1 MPIGLTCLVVL
12 VCVST
17 TTPRKQRCLLSTHR
31 RQSPKTTW
39 LWLYVCHG
47 LRYPLFSSGGCGG
60 HWAWDQIFAMVQ
72 HKEVEQ
78 LYVLAHRE
86 FAQYLGDKLIK
97 SSYNERRGNATLST
111 VRQKLRPYFLEHIPT
126 AGITFLFLSFY
137 LLFFKL
143 KNCNCG
149 KSRENVAWLW
159 HGFQLRRT
167 RHTLTRF
174 LIY

>member
-1 MPIGLTCLVVL
+1 
-12 VCVST
+12 
-17 TTPRKQRCLLSTHR
+17 
-31 RQSPKTTW
+31 
-39 LWLYVCHG
+39 
-47 LRYPLFSSGGCGG
+47 
-60 HWAWDQIFAMVQ
+60 MVQ

-143 KNCNCG
+143 KNCNCE
-149 KSRENVAWLW
+149 KSCENVA
-159 HGFQLRRT
+159 
-167 RHTLTRF
+167 
-174 LIY
+174 